1 MLIAGF
7 RGMGIVAALCLALLF
22 LGACGGSDDGTIGDD
37 KAAGRANVD
46 AMTREHADDNTQA
59 SAGALI
65 PPAREVISENMPYG
79 EVGDELVYGY
89 FVAPADMFE
98 PLPAVIMIHEWWG
111 LNDNIRA
118 TADRLAAE
126 GYIVLAVDLFGGKV
140 AANPA
145 EARQFMLSVVEDPES
160 ANANIRSAYEFVSDT
175 AGAPRVGSIGWCF
188 GGAWSLNTA
197 LLLPDSIAATVIYYG
212 QVTDDEEKLRPVN
225 SPILGLFGAE
235 DKGIRVGAVRNF
247 EGALSRLRKDYEIHV
262 YPNVGHA
269 FANPT
274 GRNYDELAATDAWRR
289 TLDFLD
295 RYLSEGES

>member
-1 MLIAGF
+1 MLIAGTRRAAIAAVF
-7 RGMGIVAALCLALLF
+7 SAALL
-22 LGACGGSDDGTIGDD
+22 LGACGGGDKGAPSDD
-37 KAAGRANVD
+37 KAAGRAHVD
-46 AMTREHADDNTQA
+46 AMTREHASDTTAA

-65 PPAREVISENMPYG
+65 PPVREVIAENMPYG

-140 AANPA
+140 ATNPA

-160 ANANIRSAYEFVSDT
+160 ANANIRSAYEFVSET

-188 GGAWSLNTA
+188 GGAWSLNAA
-197 LLLPDSIAATVIYYG
+197 LLFPDSMSATVIYYG

-225 SPILGLFGAE
+225 SPILGLFGAD

-274 GRNYDELAATDAWRR
+274 GENYDELAATDAWRR

-295 RYLSEGES
+295 RHLSAGES

>member
-1 MLIAGF
+1 MLIAGI
-7 RGMGIVAALCLALLF
+7 RKAAAVATVCSVALF
-22 LGACGGSDDGTIGDD
+22 LGACGGGDESASSSD
-37 KAAGRANVD
+37 KAAGRAHVD
-46 AMTREHADDNTQA
+46 AMTREHANDTTKA

-65 PPAREVISENMPYG
+65 APAREVISENMPYG

-160 ANANIRSAYEFVSDT
+160 ANANIRSAYEFVSNT

-188 GGAWSLNTA
+188 GGAWSLNAA
-197 LLLPDSIAATVIYYG
+197 LLFPDAMAATVIYYG
-212 QVTDDEEKLRPVN
+212 QVTDDEDKLRPVN

-295 RYLSEGES
+295 RHLAEGES